1 MVFRPPRLEKN
12 GYGREVCMQAAE
24 RAGRQ
29 ETRTDDRDAQL
40 ARVRAAFARVN
51 NVRVC
56 HVHAPAEDPTR
67 RVASRVSD
75 LGQRL
80 HRSRLFRALLAGW
93 AKR

>member
-1 MVFRPPRLEKN
+1 
-12 GYGREVCMQAAE
+12 MQAAE

-67 RVASRVSD
+67 RVASRTSVSVSIGVVCFVLYSPGGPKGD
-75 LGQRL
+75 GPLYPFRTV
-80 HRSRLFRALLAGW
+80 SR
-93 AKR
+93 